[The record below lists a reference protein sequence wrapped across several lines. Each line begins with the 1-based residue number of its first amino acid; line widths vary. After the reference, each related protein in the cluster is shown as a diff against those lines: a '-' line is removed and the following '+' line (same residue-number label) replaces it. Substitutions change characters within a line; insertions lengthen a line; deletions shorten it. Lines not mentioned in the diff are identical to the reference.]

1 MFLLFGVIFKI
12 AVVNGESM
20 YPTLHSGAVV
30 IFNSLFYRNPEQG
43 DIISFKENG
52 QNYIKRVIGTEGDIV
67 DIDFESG
74 TVFVNGIALEEK
86 YVNEATYTSY
96 DKKFPITVDK
106 NTVFV
111 LGDNRNH
118 SLDSRSSEIGLVK
131 KAPRLQ

>member
-1 MFLLFGVIFKI
+1 M
-12 AVVNGESM
+12 
-20 YPTLHSGAVV
+20 
-30 IFNSLFYRNPEQG
+30 
-43 DIISFKENG
+43 
-52 QNYIKRVIGTEGDIV
+52 IGTEGDIV